1 MDAIVA
7 ANYTTTDSDRVVLV
21 PANHTFNIMPVWA
34 ANITNIVI
42 QIDGTIRL
50 SKRHHLITQLRP
62 GKLYDVLYFEDVE
75 GITFQ
80 GSGEVDGQGYM
91 WWVRTLIALNHNG
104 RPNLISIERGR
115 NIEFSGVRWINSPSF
130 HLELKDIDGLHIH
143 DMEIHVDMKGQLEIS
158 KLLLG
163 EEGFID
169 GDGITLPMFPFNT
182 DGIDTHARNMLIER
196 VNVTNF
202 DDAVAVKPCH

>member
-1 MDAIVA
+1 
-7 ANYTTTDSDRVVLV
+7 
-21 PANHTFNIMPVWA
+21 
-34 ANITNIVI
+34 
-42 QIDGTIRL
+42 
-50 SKRHHLITQLRP
+50 
-62 GKLYDVLYFEDVE
+62 
-75 GITFQ
+75 
-80 GSGEVDGQGYM
+80 M
-91 WWVRTLIALNHNG
+91 WWVRTLIAQNHNG

-115 NIEFSGVRWINSPSF
+115 NLEFSGVRWINSPSF
-130 HLELKDIDGLHIH
+130 HLELKDVDGVHIH

-202 DDAVAVKPCH
+202 DDAVAVKPCHSGYSICKCSENIVVRDMEMWFGVGLTIGSVTPDDRFACVNNITFSDSKFHHPLKAIYVKTNPGETTSMLPGSGGKVTNVLY